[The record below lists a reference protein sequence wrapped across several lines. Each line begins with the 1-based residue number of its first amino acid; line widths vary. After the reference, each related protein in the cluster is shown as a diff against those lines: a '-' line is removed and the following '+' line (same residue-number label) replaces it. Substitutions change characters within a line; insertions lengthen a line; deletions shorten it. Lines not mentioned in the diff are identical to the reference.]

1 VTISLSETVS
11 KSISPVGMMNV
22 VKDVEDIPSRIRCV
36 MLLLLLIVLAVEV
49 ILVQVEAYLFLNGR
63 RSGIGIGY
71 ACEVTTL
78 SMLFTAVVVEIAPV
92 WSFSFST
99 SSRTD
104 KSATRD
110 GLENIPDTVTGDI
123 LVLMLVLELLW
134 LLKSVFTFTLAFDS
148 RIICGTCGTCGTCHC
163 VQRLVFTSPTLVP
176 ALIAMRCLWLRPK
189 TQLSGPRC

>member
-1 VTISLSETVS
+1 MWFKVVVVTI
-11 KSISPVGMMNV
+11 
-22 VKDVEDIPSRIRCV
+22 
-36 MLLLLLIVLAVEV
+36 
-49 ILVQVEAYLFLNGR
+49 
-63 RSGIGIGY
+63 
-71 ACEVTTL
+71 
-78 SMLFTAVVVEIAPV
+78 APL

-148 RIICGTCGTCGTCHC
+148 RISCGTCGTCHC
-163 VQRLVFTSPTLVP
+163 VQRLVLTSHTLVP

-189 TQLSGPRC
+189 TQDPRPNYLDPGVKSVELESSGSRENGDHTDRRRQPVLGSGYGF